1 MNENFEK
8 YIEGLSPELQ
18 EKARACKTTEELNAF
33 IAENDLELP
42 EEALELVSGG
52 CGTSHCNHN
61 FVKTEEISMMP
72 VLEINGP
79 VGNAIYYNG
88 VQVENIM
95 TKQCSK
101 CAETH
106 YYVLTL
112 PTEHTYSQQFG
123 IARGYTEVSA
133 ADYNSLK
140 AQKTW

>member
-18 EKARACKTTEELNAF
+18 EKARACKTTEELNDFVAD
-33 IAENDLELP
+33 NDLEIP
-42 EEALELVSGG
+42 EDALEMVSGG
-52 CGTSHCNHN
+52 CGTSHCEHS
-61 FVKTEEISMMP
+61 FIQIEEIDMMP
-72 VLEINGP
+72 VFGSSGP
-79 VGNAIYYNG
+79 VGNAIHYNG
-88 VQVENIM
+88 VQVQSIM

-106 YYVLTL
+106 YYILTL
-112 PTEHTYSQQFG
+112 PKEDIHSKYG
-123 IARGYTEVSA
+123 ISISYQEVSA